1 MTKLTLI
8 KKPEISGTEEKRGK
22 QIAVKEANIV
32 SLTSFYQNN
41 IENQTKETSSPIPNA
56 EITPTMNEEI
66 SVEQPVLTNT
76 IDVSKPSESIENN
89 FIDPVQINPTEINI
103 PTIENKVEQKDEM
116 NNPSDLRENEEGTE
130 ETANI
135 NLVPESPVLETEEEM
150 DPELKEIKERLDK
163 VIKDLNNYKKKIKRL
178 EDEVNQNLEKSRE
191 VLKDTQAAAK
201 IMSIQQERQRQITE
215 EVAGGTTVEND
226 ASRILQKAA

>member
-8 KKPEISGTEEKRGK
+8 KKPEISVTEEKRGK

-32 SLTSFYQNN
+32 SLTSFYQTN
-41 IENQTKETSSPIPNA
+41 IENQIKETSSPIPNA

-66 SVEQPVLTNT
+66 SIEQPVLTNT
-76 IDVSKPSESIENN
+76 IDVSEPSEPIANN
-89 FIDPVQINPTEINI
+89 SIDPVQINPTEINI
-103 PTIENKVEQKDEM
+103 PTIENKVEQKEEM
-116 NNPSDLRENEEGTE
+116 SNPSDLTENEEGTE
-130 ETANI
+130 ETSKI

-163 VIKDLNNYKKKIKRL
+163 VINDLNNYKKKIKRL

-226 ASRILQKAA
+226 ASRILQKAT